1 MPGLRQQNED
11 KPTRLPTSFFIAF
24 QHPSAGVV
32 SAGGQQVSMSGV
44 SNAGGGSNATA
55 AGQETKRPA
64 WFSFAVRLISG
75 NRML

>member
-11 KPTRLPTSFFIAF
+11 KPTRLPTFFFIAF
-24 QHPSAGVV
+24 QHPGAGVV

-44 SNAGGGSNATA
+44 SNAGGSNATA